1 MDVKKFEKHYSK
13 DEFWRK
19 LRELPDTAG
28 DIAIRNAITLYVL
41 LTEKGVPWWLKASIL
56 AALGYFVC
64 PIDAIPDFL
73 PGGFVDD
80 IVVMCAVVAE
90 ASSCVTTSVRLRVND
105 LLAKVGRA
113 APRGEDRHDKAG

>member
-1 MDVKKFEKHYSK
+1 MEEKKFEKHYSK
-13 DEFWRK
+13 DGFWRK
-19 LRELPDTAG
+19 LTELPNTAG

-64 PIDAIPDFL
+64 PIDAVPDFL

-80 IVVMCAVVAE
+80 IAVMCLVVAE
-90 ASSCVTTSVRLRVND
+90 TSTCVTTSVRLRVND

-113 APRGEDRHDKAG
+113 APKGEDRHDKAG